1 MKQLLVGDCHFGTH
15 SNSVTWLEQQLNFF
29 NTCFI
34 ETLDNKEI
42 DRVVFLGDLFDI
54 RYSINQQ
61 VGVEVKELIRKLVN
75 KYQDIDFFFLAG
87 NHDYFS
93 PLEEFHSYNSFEL
106 VFGEEFVKCHPN
118 VRIINNEPYY
128 DGHGNLYLPWYY
140 TENFNNFTDTV
151 LPLKNELVSIFCHD
165 DLVQWDFSKL
175 SSIGNAHVWSGHIHY
190 IVKHNNPMLHNVGSL
205 FAFTFNDVNSD
216 KFMFLVED
224 NKIIDKIENNVTP
237 KFKRF
242 KNEEIFLITE
252 EDVTNSFVEL
262 WIFNSNINKMQ
273 YKDRVN
279 EIKMTYSTACSIKTK
294 TIDDSLSQ
302 SFELSYFNANIDVY
316 IQENIPTHL
325 NDKYIFIKEK
335 LENKEDE
342 K

>member
-1 MKQLLVGDCHFGTH
+1 MRQLLVGDCHFGTH

-34 ETLDNKEI
+34 DTLDNNEI

-54 RYSINQQ
+54 RYSVNQQ
-61 VGVEVKELIRKLVN
+61 VGIEVKQLLRNLLD
-75 KYQDIDFFFLAG
+75 KYNTIEFYFIAG

-93 PLEEFHSYNSFEL
+93 PLEEFHTYNIYDLIFGDEFEK
-106 VFGEEFVKCHPN
+106 FHPN
-118 VRIINNEPYY
+118 MKLINNEPYY
-128 DGHGNLYLPWYY
+128 DGQGNLYLPWYY

-151 LPLKNELVSIFCHD
+151 LPLKDKLMNIFCHD
-165 DLVQWDFSKL
+165 DLVQWDYSKL
-175 SSIGNAHVWSGHIHY
+175 SSIGNAHVWAGHIHY
-190 IVKHNNPMLHNVGSL
+190 IVNHNNPMLHNVGSL
-205 FAFTFNDVNSD
+205 FSFTFSDVNSS
-216 KFMFLVED
+216 KYMFLLDGTNVV
-224 NKIIDKIENNVTP
+224 KKIENNVTP

-252 EDVTNSFVEL
+252 EDVNNCFVEL
-262 WIFNSNINKMQ
+262 YIFNSNINKMQ
-273 YKDRVN
+273 YKDRIN
-279 EIKMTYSTACSIKTK
+279 EIKMNYTDACNIKTK

-316 IQENIPTHL
+316 IQENIPVHL
-325 NDKYIFIKEK
+325 NDKYVFIKEK
-335 LENKEDE
+335 LENKQED